1 MSDESVS
8 ARLAMCRAGGLVS
21 TFLRWGPVRLPWSD
35 AQSFM
40 SAGGGRVA
48 LIELARRLG
57 VHHKQ
62 VHRWRANGLTVRAA
76 EDVADRLRAH
86 PSDIWGGAYWAAIA
100 DGELVAAA

>member
-8 ARLAMCRAGGLVS
+8 VRSEMGRVGGLAS

-40 SAGGGRVA
+40 SAGEGRVA

-76 EDVADRLRAH
+76 EDVADRLGAH
-86 PSDIWGGAYWAAIA
+86 PSDIWGSQYWAAIA
-100 DGELVAAA
+100 DGELVAA